1 MKRVAAQLIS
11 IALFGLVLLVVTT
24 ITIAAF
30 SDQTLKNALSP
41 GLIAA
46 GVLLITMGAF
56 SLREGGVAEV
66 PDWYFR
72 WGGSYFDRNE
82 HDSDAVLTTFGAS
95 LIVGVPLLISGVAL
109 SS

>member
-1 MKRVAAQLIS
+1 MKRVVAQLIS
-11 IALFGLVLLVVTT
+11 TALIGLVLLVVA
-24 ITIAAF
+24 TIAIAGF
-30 SDQTLKNALSP
+30 AGETLREAISP
-41 GLIAA
+41 GLLAA
-46 GVLLITMGAF
+46 GVLLITTGAF

-82 HDSDAVLTTFGAS
+82 ADSDAVLTTFGAS
-95 LIVGVPLLISGVAL
+95 LIIGLPLLVAGVAL